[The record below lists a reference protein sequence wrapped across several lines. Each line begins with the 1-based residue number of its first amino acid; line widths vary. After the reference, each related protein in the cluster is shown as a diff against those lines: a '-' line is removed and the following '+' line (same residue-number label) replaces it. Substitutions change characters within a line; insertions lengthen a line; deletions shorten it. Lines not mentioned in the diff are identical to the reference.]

1 MLSFALKRLL
11 MTIPTM
17 FIVALV
23 VFTLMRLVP
32 GDPATVM
39 VGDLEDPV
47 VLEEVRANLG
57 LDEPLPLQFVIWLR
71 NVARGE
77 LGNSIMTGEPVREA
91 MLRRFGVTAQ
101 IVLLS
106 VAFAILIAV
115 PAGLLAAWKQN
126 SKYDITAMVLV
137 IFGVSVPSF
146 WVGILLI
153 LVFGVQLQ
161 WLPTIG
167 YVPVSESLVEGM
179 RYLILPVTALLLGEM
194 ASLTRMM
201 RSSTIEVLRL
211 EYITHARAKG
221 LSEGTV
227 LWKHAMPNAFAPVL
241 TLLGLVLGSLLGG
254 AVVIETVFTLP
265 GLGRF
270 LVDGI
275 YARDYPVVQGTLLLV
290 AGIYIVAN
298 LVVDLLYPVFD
309 PRVRLQ

>member
-1 MLSFALKRLL
+1 MLSFAGKRLL
-11 MTIPTM
+11 MTVPTLL
-17 FIVALV
+17 IVAV
-23 VFTLMRLVP
+23 IVFALMRLVP
-32 GDPATVM
+32 GDPAVVM
-39 VGDLEDPV
+39 VGDLQDPV
-47 VLEEVRANLG
+47 LLEEVRQRLG
-57 LDEPLPLQFVIWLR
+57 LDQPLPVQFGLWLSS
-71 NVARGE
+71 VAQGD

-91 MLRRFGVTAQ
+91 ILRRFSVTAQ
-101 IVLLS
+101 IVLLA
-106 VAFAILIAV
+106 VAVAVLIAV

-126 SKYDITAMVLV
+126 SGLDLLTMFVV
-137 IFGVSVPSF
+137 ILGVSVPSF
-146 WVGILLI
+146 WLGILLI
-153 LVFGVQLQ
+153 MTFGVTLQ

-167 YVPVSESLVEGM
+167 YIPVSENLAQGL
-179 RYLILPVTALLLGEM
+179 RYLVLPVAALLLAEM

-221 LSEGTV
+221 LPEHTV
-227 LWKHAMPNAFAPVL
+227 LLRHALPNAFAPVL

-265 GLGRF
+265 GLGRL

-275 YARDYPVVQGTLLLV
+275 YARDYPVVQGCLLLV

-298 LVVDLLYPVFD
+298 LVVDLLYPMFD